1 MEDRPK
7 RGAERVGERVTSD
20 HRRLDALF
28 HQTRA
33 AFGAPG
39 VQRDAEAAF
48 DRLREA
54 VDGHL
59 AQEDTLYYPPLG
71 ALCPRY
77 KDALRA
83 LGGAHDD
90 FRHRLAEIAG
100 HIAGGALGSARAA
113 FDAFAADFGEHE
125 VDEER
130 LLGQIERELPGTG
143 R

>member
-1 MEDRPK
+1 MEDRSK
-7 RGAERVGERVTSD
+7 RGADGVGERVTSE

-28 HQTRA
+28 HRTRA
-33 AFGAPG
+33 AFGAPSG
-39 VQRDAEAAF
+39 QRDAVEAF

-77 KDALRA
+77 KDALQA
-83 LGGAHDD
+83 LGGAHDA
-90 FRHRLAEIAG
+90 FRHRLAEIGA
-100 HIAGGALGSARAA
+100 HVVGGALASALAA
-113 FDAFAADFGEHE
+113 FDAFRDEFGEHE
-125 VDEER
+125 RREER
-130 LLGQIERELPGTG
+130 LLAEIERGLSDRG